1 MPEARDFEPR
11 MALDGGTDGLDFF
24 RRALP
29 VVGEFLNGGGWF
41 LAEMGEG
48 QDQDILKIAEKNSEL
63 GSFDFV
69 KDLAGIRRVF
79 KARKK

>member
-1 MPEARDFEPR
+1 
-11 MALDGGTDGLDFF
+11 MALDGGGDGLDFF

-29 VVGEFLNGGGWF
+29 EVGEFLHSGGWF
-41 LAEMGEG
+41 LAEIGHG
-48 QDQDILKIAEKNSEL
+48 QDEGLLNLAQKAPDLN
-63 GSFDFV
+63 SFDFA